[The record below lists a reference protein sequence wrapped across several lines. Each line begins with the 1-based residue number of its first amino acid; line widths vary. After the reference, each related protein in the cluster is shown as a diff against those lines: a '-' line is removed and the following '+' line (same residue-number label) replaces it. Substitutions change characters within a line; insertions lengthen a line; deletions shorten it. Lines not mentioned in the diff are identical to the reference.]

1 MSKSLKYSES
11 LRAYL
16 NDRSPSVAAVDI
28 LGWVGTLTDAELLEF
43 GHMVKM
49 ATRGKPTED
58 VARFA
63 AAGMPGQNAGIQNA
77 APTKKVL
84 ERFLVSTYSN
94 IVLERKERLQLQG
107 KHVSKP
113 NGKSGC
119 TCCSHE

>member
-11 LRAYL
+11 LRTYL
-16 NDRSPSVAAVDI
+16 NDRSPAVAVIDI
-28 LGWVGTLTDAELLEF
+28 LGWVGTLSDAELSEF
-43 GHMVKM
+43 GHMVRM

-58 VARFA
+58 VARFVA
-63 AAGMPGQNAGIQNA
+63 AAMPGQTAGTQDA
-77 APTKKVL
+77 TPTKKML

-107 KHVSKP
+107 KHVGKP
-113 NGKSGC
+113 NGKSAC